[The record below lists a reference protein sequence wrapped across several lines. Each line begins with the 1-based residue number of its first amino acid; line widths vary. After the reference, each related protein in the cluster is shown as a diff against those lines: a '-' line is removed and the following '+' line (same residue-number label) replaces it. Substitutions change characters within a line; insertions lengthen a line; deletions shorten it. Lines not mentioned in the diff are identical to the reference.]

1 MHICLLLAGLAALA
15 ASAPIDNPTPE
26 MSIETG
32 YGEYAYYGCYSAAA
46 EAEAAKMN
54 MGEAG
59 YSPYTCYGA
68 YSAAAEAEAAKMN
81 VDTVKRRVMMGE
93 AARVDGAAVMERKR
107 MVMMDGEMREKRHM
121 MMMSEEV
128 MKDEM
133 MKKKKR
139 DMMRTE
145 DMMESTDEAMMK
157 ADMKR
162 DMYSEMEEMKK
173 SKPKY
178 PSYR

>member
-26 MSIETG
+26 MSTETG

-46 EAEAAKMN
+46 EAEAAKMD
-54 MGEAG
+54 MDEAG

-68 YSAAAEAEAAKMN
+68 YSAAADAEAAKMS
-81 VDTVKRRVMMGE
+81 VDTVKRGVTMGE
-93 AARVDGAAVMERKR
+93 AARMDGAAIMERKR
-107 MVMMDGEMREKRHM
+107 MVMMDGEMGEKRHM
-121 MMMSEEV
+121 MMMPEEV
-128 MKDEM
+128 TKDEM
-133 MKKKKR
+133 MKKR

-162 DMYSEMEEMKK
+162 DMSSEMEEMKK
-173 SKPKY
+173 PKPKY